1 MAAKRITST
10 EFQTRAGQY
19 LDESSKAPVFIT
31 RHKRAVRVLLDIDEY
46 QRLKAIDTRV
56 ALYPHE
62 LSDELKAA
70 LDKGYQGR
78 ATPELD
84 HLME

>member
-1 MAAKRITST
+1 MATKSITST

-19 LDESSKAPVFIT
+19 LEESSKAPVIIT
-31 RHKRAVRVLLDIDEY
+31 RHRRPVRVLLDIDEY
-46 QRLKAIDTRV
+46 KRLMAIDTRV
-56 ALYPHE
+56 ALYPNE
-62 LSDELKAA
+62 LSAELKTT
-70 LDKGYQGR
+70 LEKGYQGR